1 MFLVG
6 HTATAPL
13 WPASDLS
20 GHLGTHMPM
29 DKDVASCNWGG
40 GGACIARGGVTP
52 PPHTHTDSFLTTLQP
67 MHRECLDVLYV
78 CYR

>member
-20 GHLGTHMPM
+20 GHFGTHMPM
-29 DKDVASCNWGG
+29 DKGVASCNGG
-40 GGACIARGGVTP
+40 GGACIARGVVTP
-52 PPHTHTDSFLTTLQP
+52 PRQFPD
-67 MHRECLDVLYV
+67 YV
-78 CYR
+78 TAHAQGMP